1 MKLSWFAGQ
10 SLGVILCSYPVV
22 VTQGKLKD
30 YRFYCSNPDCEH
42 HSPVDKFDSE
52 AWPEWIDKEV

>member
-1 MKLSWFAGQ
+1 M
-10 SLGVILCSYPVV
+10 V

-52 AWPEWIDKEV
+52 AWPEWIDKEVLTAYENPTKSKEIG